1 MVDSS
6 RTLTGSSSYFS
17 ARSSSPSSRSASTWT
32 TQRAASSPRLRL
44 PFLSSLLWTATCP
57 PRARSRSPCVLR
69 RRGSSSCGL
78 EAIHLCCEAG
88 FEGNDGCRRRKGLD
102 EPTVVLSA
110 CREDV
115 VALWCDNVVR
125 EILKRKG
132 VDVEHIPGSYVPNT
146 IVSSLV
152 YHC

>member
-1 MVDSS
+1 MSK
-6 RTLTGSSSYFS
+6 
-17 ARSSSPSSRSASTWT
+17 
-32 TQRAASSPRLRL
+32 
-44 PFLSSLLWTATCP
+44 
-57 PRARSRSPCVLR
+57 
-69 RRGSSSCGL
+69 
-78 EAIHLCCEAG
+78 E
-88 FEGNDGCRRRKGLD
+88 KGLD